1 MINNIEL
8 ITSSLIGDP
17 NRMKLSPIG
26 NNMLMVVPEVE
37 IRQFNQKRHD
47 SVR

>member
-1 MINNIEL
+1 
-8 ITSSLIGDP
+8 
-17 NRMKLSPIG
+17 MKQSAIG

-37 IRQFNQKRHD
+37 IREFNQKRHD